1 METSTI
7 PTIRTVADLKR
18 IPIGTRLRLTH
29 SLMGPTPPEKQWRT
43 VREVRSKDMIVEPD
57 CKPGS
62 RSYMGFPKASDL
74 RVTAVGFDV
83 YEDTTLCASY
93 SFT

>member
-1 METSTI
+1 METNTI
-7 PTIRTVADLKR
+7 LTVRTVADLKR
-18 IPIGTRLRLTH
+18 IPVGTRMRLTH

-43 VREVRSKDMIVEPD
+43 VREVRSKDLIVEPD
-57 CKPGS
+57 CKPGVL
-62 RSYMGFPKASDL
+62 SYMSFPKASEL
-74 RVTAVGFDV
+74 RSTPVGFDV